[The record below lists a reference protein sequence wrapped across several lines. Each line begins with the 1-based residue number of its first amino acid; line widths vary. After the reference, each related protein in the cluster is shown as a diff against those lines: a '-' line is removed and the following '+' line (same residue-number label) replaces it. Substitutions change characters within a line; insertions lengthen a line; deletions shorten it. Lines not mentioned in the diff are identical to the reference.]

1 MDTLIKADVF
11 FFITTVAIIVLS
23 LLLAVLIIYIIKI
36 SKDIKYISNKAKNE
50 ADLIAE
56 DLSDLRENVKE
67 KGVKLKYL
75 ISFFNNLRKKI
86 IKSQTFIN

>member
-75 ISFFNNLRKKI
+75 ISFFNNLRKK
-86 IKSQTFIN
+86 K